1 MSRPDDELMQDALAR
16 ETDAQRALL
25 AGDRDGA
32 GKSFAAAAQLYRESW
47 EAAAPGSFGR
57 LIGMLKAAVLAGRAD
72 EAARYA
78 QAALPSPGDPA
89 WESPTSAYA
98 RALAE
103 LIGGEDD
110 AAITWASR
118 MREGPPAFARTAEAI
133 IALAG
138 DDRAGYE
145 QALSEIVRDFEQ
157 RTEHLTGVA
166 IADTALMLQ
175 RLAAE
180 RGLRAAIESDV
191 LPPETDGDAGP
202 SANPSPR
209 PDV

>member
-1 MSRPDDELMQDALAR
+1 MATTDQELMQDALAR

-25 AGDRDGA
+25 AGDRDAA
-32 GKSFAAAAQLYRESW
+32 GEAFAAAAGLYRESW
-47 EAAAPGSFGR
+47 EAAPPGRFGR
-57 LIGMLKAAVLAGRAD
+57 LIGMLKAAVLAGRAE

-89 WESPTSAYA
+89 WESPTSANA
-98 RALAE
+98 RALTA
-103 LIGGEDD
+103 LISGDDD
-110 AAITWASR
+110 AAATWASR

-133 IALAG
+133 IAVAR
-138 DDRAGYE
+138 DDRAAYE
-145 QALSEIVRDFEQ
+145 QALAGIVHDFEQ

-191 LPPETDGDAGP
+191 LPAEAG
-202 SANPSPR
+202 
-209 PDV
+209 